1 MSDQLYVTANEQL
14 VVEIYVRDLKLSLA
28 FYQKLGF
35 KLLRQEPAFAELA
48 WEDSR
53 LMLEEFK
60 QMPSPPPFPLSNIR
74 VMVPNVD
81 EYRSLAKNIGAR
93 IFREIGDRYYGL
105 RDFTLVGPD
114 GIGIRFATELP
125 ESNHGKPEVS

>member
-1 MSDQLYVTANEQL
+1 MTNHVPATEQL
-14 VVEIYVRDLKLSLA
+14 VIEIYVRDLRHSLS

-35 KLLRQEPAFAELA
+35 RLIRQEPAFAELA

-60 QMPSPPPFPLSNIR
+60 QMPSPPPFPLANIR
-74 VMVPNVD
+74 IMVPNVD
-81 EYRSLAKNIGAR
+81 EYRELAKDIGAR
-93 IFREIGDRYYGL
+93 IFREIDDRYYGL

-125 ESNHGKPEVS
+125 GAEPH

>member
-1 MSDQLYVTANEQL
+1 MTNHVPATEQL
-14 VVEIYVRDLKLSLA
+14 VVEIYVRDLRHSLS

-35 KLLRQEPAFAELA
+35 RLIRQEPAFAELA

-60 QMPSPPPFPLSNIR
+60 QMPSLHDTFLAFPLANIR
-74 VMVPNVD
+74 IMVPNVD
-81 EYRSLAKNIGAR
+81 EYRGLAKEIGAR

-125 ESNHGKPEVS
+125 GAEPH

>member
-1 MSDQLYVTANEQL
+1 MNSTSNISNYVSANEQL
-14 VVEIYVRDLKLSLA
+14 AVEIYVRDLKLSLA

-35 KLLRQEPAFAELA
+35 RLIRQEPAFAELA

-60 QMPSPPPFPLSNIR
+60 QMPSRHDTFLAFPLANIR

-81 EYRSLAKNIGAR
+81 EYRALAKQMGAR
-93 IFREIGDRYYGL
+93 IFREIGDRDYGL
-105 RDFTLVGPD
+105 RDFT
-114 GIGIRFATELP
+114 
-125 ESNHGKPEVS
+125 

>member
-1 MSDQLYVTANEQL
+1 MNAYVPANEQL
-14 VVEIYVRDLKLSLA
+14 AVEIYVRDLRLSLA

-35 KLLRQEPAFAELA
+35 KLLRQESDFAELA

-60 QMPSPPPFPLSNIR
+60 QMPSPPLFPLANIR

-81 EYRSLAKNIGAR
+81 DYRQLAKEIRAR
-93 IFREIGDRYYGL
+93 IFRELGDRDYGL

-125 ESNHGKPEVS
+125 GQPNH

>member
-1 MSDQLYVTANEQL
+1 MNRTESANYVIASEQL
-14 VVEIYVRDLKLSLA
+14 AVEIYVRDLRLSLA

-35 KLLRQEPAFAELA
+35 KLLRQEPDFAELA

-60 QMPSPPPFPLSNIR
+60 QMPSPPPFPLANIR

-81 EYRSLAKNIGAR
+81 DYRALAKDMGVR
-93 IFREIGDRYYGL
+93 IFREIGDRDYGL

-114 GIGIRFATELP
+114 GIGVRFATELP
-125 ESNHGKPEVS
+125 GGHSLQS

>member
-1 MSDQLYVTANEQL
+1 MENYVPANEQL
-14 VVEIYVRDLKLSLA
+14 AVEIYVRDLRLSLA

-60 QMPSPPPFPLSNIR
+60 QMPSPPMFPVANIR

-81 EYRSLAKNIGAR
+81 ECRALAQEIGAR
-93 IFREIGDRYYGL
+93 IFREIDDRYYGL

-114 GIGIRFATELP
+114 GIGIRFATALGGD
-125 ESNHGKPEVS
+125 SANHHE

>member
-1 MSDQLYVTANEQL
+1 MPSTESVNYVPANEQL
-14 VVEIYVRDLKLSLA
+14 AVEIYVRDLRLSLA

-60 QMPSPPPFPLSNIR
+60 QMPSPPPFPLANIR
-74 VMVPNVD
+74 TMVPNVD
-81 EYRSLAKNIGAR
+81 EYRELAKELGAR
-93 IFREIGDRYYGL
+93 IFREIGDRDYGL

-114 GIGIRFATELP
+114 GIGIRFATELAGDRT
-125 ESNHGKPEVS
+125 HA

>member
-1 MSDQLYVTANEQL
+1 MNTYVPANEQL
-14 VVEIYVRDLKLSLA
+14 AVEIYVRDLRLSLA
-28 FYQKLGF
+28 FYQRLGF
-35 KLLRQEPAFAELA
+35 KLLRQEPDFAELA

-60 QMPSPPPFPLSNIR
+60 QMPSPPLFPLANIR

-81 EYRSLAKNIGAR
+81 DYRQLAKEIGAR
-93 IFREIGDRYYGL
+93 IFRELGDRDYGL

-125 ESNHGKPEVS
+125 GQHHA

>member
-1 MSDQLYVTANEQL
+1 MNRTESANYVIASEQL
-14 VVEIYVRDLKLSLA
+14 AVEIYVRDLRLSLA

-35 KLLRQEPAFAELA
+35 KLLRQEPDFAELA

-60 QMPSPPPFPLSNIR
+60 QMPSPPPFPLANIR

-81 EYRSLAKNIGAR
+81 DYRALAKDMGVR
-93 IFREIGDRYYGL
+93 IFREIGDRDYGL

-114 GIGIRFATELP
+114 GIGVRFATELP
-125 ESNHGKPEVS
+125 GGHLLHS

>member
-1 MSDQLYVTANEQL
+1 MNQTETTKYALAHEQL
-14 VVEIYVRDLKLSLA
+14 VVEIYVRDLRLSLA

-35 KLLRQEPAFAELA
+35 KLLRQESDFAELA

-60 QMPSPPPFPLSNIR
+60 QMPSPPLFPLANIR

-81 EYRSLAKNIGAR
+81 DYRQLAKEIGAR
-93 IFREIGDRYYGL
+93 IFRELGDRDYGL

-125 ESNHGKPEVS
+125 GQPLH

>member
-1 MSDQLYVTANEQL
+1 MTNSETINYVSANEQL
-14 VVEIYVRDLKLSLA
+14 AVEIYVRDLRLSLA
-28 FYQKLGF
+28 FYQTLGF

-60 QMPSPPPFPLSNIR
+60 QMPSPPPFPVANIR

-81 EYRSLAKNIGAR
+81 EYRALAKQMGAR
-93 IFREIGDRYYGL
+93 IFRELGDRDYGL

-125 ESNHGKPEVS
+125 DSTPH

>member
-1 MSDQLYVTANEQL
+1 MKNYVPADEQL
-14 VVEIYVRDLKLSLA
+14 VVEIYVRDLRLSLA

-60 QMPSPPPFPLSNIR
+60 QMPSPPPFPMANIR
-74 VMVPNVD
+74 IMVPNVD
-81 EYRSLAKNIGAR
+81 DYRELAKEMGAR

-125 ESNHGKPEVS
+125 GAEHH

>member
-1 MSDQLYVTANEQL
+1 MKNYVPANEQL
-14 VVEIYVRDLKLSLA
+14 AVEIYVRDLKLSLA

-35 KLLRQEPAFAELA
+35 KLLRQEPAFAELS

-60 QMPSPPPFPLSNIR
+60 QMPSPPPFPMANIR

-81 EYRSLAKNIGAR
+81 EYHTMAKQMGAR

-125 ESNHGKPEVS
+125 VTGSH

>member
-1 MSDQLYVTANEQL
+1 MSQTSNYVPSNEQL
-14 VVEIYVRDLKLSLA
+14 AVEIYVRDLRLSLE

-35 KLLRQEPAFAELA
+35 KLLRQEQAFAELA

-60 QMPSPPPFPLSNIR
+60 QMPSPPPFPLANIR

-81 EYRSLAKNIGAR
+81 EYRALAKEIGAR

-114 GIGIRFATELP
+114 GIGIRFATGLP
-125 ESNHGKPEVS
+125 GHESLHE

>member
-1 MSDQLYVTANEQL
+1 MTNHVPATEQL
-14 VVEIYVRDLKLSLA
+14 VVEIYVRDLRHSLS

-35 KLLRQEPAFAELA
+35 RLIRQEPAFAELA

-60 QMPSPPPFPLSNIR
+60 QMPSPPPFPMANIR
-74 VMVPNVD
+74 IMVPNVD
-81 EYRSLAKNIGAR
+81 EYRGLAKEMDAR

-125 ESNHGKPEVS
+125 GAEPH

>member
-1 MSDQLYVTANEQL
+1 MTNHVPATEQL
-14 VVEIYVRDLKLSLA
+14 VVEIYVRDLRHSLS

-35 KLLRQEPAFAELA
+35 RLIRQEPAFAELA

-60 QMPSPPPFPLSNIR
+60 QMPSPHDTVLAFPMANIR
-74 VMVPNVD
+74 IMVPNVD
-81 EYRSLAKNIGAR
+81 EYRALAKEIGAR
-93 IFREIGDRYYGL
+93 IFREIDDRYYGL

-125 ESNHGKPEVS
+125 GTSHD

>member
-1 MSDQLYVTANEQL
+1 MDRTESANYVIASEQL
-14 VVEIYVRDLKLSLA
+14 AVEIYVRDLRLSLA

-35 KLLRQEPAFAELA
+35 KLLRQEPDFAELA
-48 WEDSR
+48 WEDSVF
-53 LMLEEFK
+53 MLEEFK
-60 QMPSPPPFPLSNIR
+60 QMPSPPPFPLANIR

-81 EYRSLAKNIGAR
+81 DYRALAREMGVR
-93 IFREIGDRYYGL
+93 IFREIGDRDYGL

-125 ESNHGKPEVS
+125 DGNSLHS

>member
-1 MSDQLYVTANEQL
+1 MSDQPYVTPNEQL
-14 VVEIYVRDLKLSLA
+14 VVEIYVRDLKSSLM

-53 LMLEEFK
+53 LLLEEFK
-60 QMPSPPPFPLSNIR
+60 QMPSPPPFPLANIR
-74 VMVPNVD
+74 IMVPNVD
-81 EYRSLAKNIGAR
+81 DYRALAKEIGAR

-114 GIGIRFATELP
+114 GIGVRFATELV
-125 ESNHGKPEVS
+125 EASHS

>member
-1 MSDQLYVTANEQL
+1 MENYVPANEQL
-14 VVEIYVRDLKLSLA
+14 VVEIYVRDLNLSLA

-35 KLLRQEPAFAELA
+35 KLSRQEPAFAELA

-60 QMPSPPPFPLSNIR
+60 QMPSLHDTVLAFPLANIR

-81 EYRSLAKNIGAR
+81 EYSAPAKKMGAR

-125 ESNHGKPEVS
+125 GAEPH